1 MQKVSRDRSL
11 ANIAQEL
18 RRLLQRP
25 TGAKHQTSETERRLE
40 PAFLRMEFKL
50 HATDSALDYSTLK
63 YGMVLQYWMVLLAP
77 LPGLDGMFA
86 AK

>member
-1 MQKVSRDRSL
+1 MQKVNRDRSL

-18 RRLLQRP
+18 GRLHQRP
-25 TGAKHQTSETERRLE
+25 TGAKLQTTEMQRRLE
-40 PAFLRMEFKL
+40 PAFQRMELKL
-50 HATDSALDYSTLK
+50 HAADRQLNYSTLK